1 MKPFLVMSAPIA
13 TRSGYGDHA
22 RDLLRSL
29 IAMDKY
35 DILILSQRWGN
46 LPENAL
52 GPDDEDISRLI
63 HKGQNNQLPKQPDIW
78 IQVTIPNE
86 FQAVGK
92 YNIGITAGIETTI
105 CDPSWIEGLNR
116 MDLNI
121 VPSQHAKNV
130 FINTTYDK
138 MDNNTKQKVGTLKC
152 EKPVEVLFEGLDLEV
167 FNKTKE
173 IPKTVVDTL
182 ADIPEQFCFLMVGHW
197 LNGDFGH
204 DRKDIAT
211 TIKTFCETFKN
222 KGRKKPALIFKSGT
236 TFSVRDREELLKKI
250 QTVRNLTPGAPNVYL
265 IFGDMDAVE
274 LNGLY
279 NHPKVKAMVSFT
291 HGEGYGRPLQEFAI
305 TGKPVI
311 APNWSGHIDFLK
323 HSILLPGELKQVHPS
338 VVWDK
343 VVLKESSWFYVN
355 AGYASNVMK
364 EVFKN
369 YKKFDRGGKKQA
381 TFIRKN
387 FSLKQMTEEFKDL
400 MNDVKV
406 VQQVPLQLPK
416 LNPVKLPKLSKVEK

>member
-130 FINTTYDK
+130 FINT
-138 MDNNTKQKVGTLKC
+138 NQTK
-152 EKPVEVLFEGLDLEV
+152 
-167 FNKTKE
+167 
-173 IPKTVVDTL
+173 
-182 ADIPEQFCFLMVGHW
+182 
-197 LNGDFGH
+197 
-204 DRKDIAT
+204 
-211 TIKTFCETFKN
+211 
-222 KGRKKPALIFKSGT
+222 
-236 TFSVRDREELLKKI
+236 
-250 QTVRNLTPGAPNVYL
+250 Y
-265 IFGDMDAVE
+265 
-274 LNGLY
+274 
-279 NHPKVKAMVSFT
+279 
-291 HGEGYGRPLQEFAI
+291 
-305 TGKPVI
+305 
-311 APNWSGHIDFLK
+311 
-323 HSILLPGELKQVHPS
+323 
-338 VVWDK
+338 
-343 VVLKESSWFYVN
+343 
-355 AGYASNVMK
+355 
-364 EVFKN
+364 
-369 YKKFDRGGKKQA
+369 
-381 TFIRKN
+381 
-387 FSLKQMTEEFKDL
+387 
-400 MNDVKV
+400 
-406 VQQVPLQLPK
+406 
-416 LNPVKLPKLSKVEK
+416 